1 MSKFMVKLEE
11 SLRSRGL
18 ADSSAKSYIL
28 QMKRLNDGKQ
38 FTSFAFLKDIP
49 AVEAIIE
56 KSADNTQKNYY
67 AAILSCTKEQA
78 TKSTYAK
85 AIKYYAR
92 KFEGLKE
99 TIEAQVKTNDKT
111 ETQKENWLTWKEVLE
126 VRDALQKEVDA
137 IVLPEDGKIGVVE
150 YDLILRNVILALY
163 TYIPPRRNK
172 DYMLMKITK
181 LKGAESMPTN
191 QNYYDIL
198 NQRFI
203 FNTFKTSKTYG
214 QQIVSIKNNK
224 GLLKAIDVYLD
235 VHQNPKDDMSSF
247 LCHYGGIPFQY
258 DFDITRNLNR
268 TFKKNIGATMLRH
281 IFISD
286 MYDVDDIK
294 EKAKERNDLANAMAH
309 SVTVQQDYMKH

>member
-1 MSKFMVKLEE
+1 MIKLEE

-38 FTSFAFLKDIP
+38 FNSFAFLKDIP
-49 AVEAIIE
+49 VIEAFIE
-56 KSADNTQKNYY
+56 KSAENTQKNYY
-67 AAILSCTKEQA
+67 AAILSCTKEHA

-92 KFEGLKE
+92 KFQSVKGS
-99 TIEAQVKTNDKT
+99 IEAQVDTNDKT
-111 ETQKENWLTWKEVLE
+111 ETQKENWMTWKEVLE
-126 VRDALQKEVDA
+126 VKDALQKQVDS
-137 IVLPEDGKIGVVE
+137 IVLPEDGKVGVVD
-150 YDLILRNVILALY
+150 YDLILRNLVLALY
-163 TYIPPRRNK
+163 TYITVRRNK

-181 LKGAESMPTN
+181 LKGAESMPSN

-203 FNTFKTSKTYG
+203 FNTYKTSKTYG
-214 QQIVSIKNNK
+214 QQIVSIKDNK
-224 GLLKAIDVYLD
+224 ELLKAIDAYLK
-235 VHQNPKDDMSSF
+235 VHQCPKDDMYSF

-268 TFKKNIGATMLRH
+268 TFNKNIGATMLRH
-281 IFISD
+281 ISLSD
-286 MYDVDDIK
+286 MYDIDDIK
-294 EKAKERNDLANAMAH
+294 EKAKERKDLADAMGH
-309 SVTVQQDYMKH
+309 SVKVQQDYMKH

>member
-1 MSKFMVKLEE
+1 MVKLEE

>member
-1 MSKFMVKLEE
+1 MVKLEE

-56 KSADNTQKNYY
+56 KSSENTQKNYY
-67 AAILSCTKEQA
+67 AAILSCTKEHA

-92 KFEGLKE
+92 KFEGVKE

-111 ETQKENWLTWKEVLE
+111 ETQKENWITWKEVVE

-137 IVLPEDGKIGVVE
+137 IVLPEDGKVGVVD
-150 YDLILRNVILALY
+150 YSTILSNMVLALY

-191 QNYYDIL
+191 QNYYDIH

-224 GLLKAIDVYLD
+224 GLLKAIDAYLK
-235 VHQNPKDDMSSF
+235 VHQCPTDDMYSF
-247 LCHYGGIPFQY
+247 LCHFGGIPFQY

-268 TFKKNIGATMLRH
+268 TFKKNIGASMLRH

-286 MYDVDDIK
+286 MYDIDDIK

>member
-1 MSKFMVKLEE
+1 MSKFMIKLEE

-38 FTSFAFLKDIP
+38 FNSFAFLKDIP
-49 AVEAIIE
+49 VIEAFIE
-56 KSADNTQKNYY
+56 KSAENTQKNYY
-67 AAILSCTKEQA
+67 SAILSCTKEHA

-92 KFEGLKE
+92 KFEAVKGV
-99 TIEAQVKTNDKT
+99 IEAKVETNDKT
-111 ETQKENWLTWKEVLE
+111 ETQKENWITWKEVVE
-126 VRDALQKEVDA
+126 VRDALQKQVDS
-137 IVLPEDGKIGVVE
+137 IVLPEDGKVGVVD
-150 YDLILRNVILALY
+150 YSTILSNVVLALY

-214 QQIVSIKNNK
+214 QQILSIKENK
-224 GLLKAIDVYLD
+224 GLLKAIDAYLK
-235 VHQNPKDDMSSF
+235 VHQCPKEDMYSF

-286 MYDVDDIK
+286 MYDIDDIK

-309 SVTVQQDYMKH
+309 SVTAQQDYMKH